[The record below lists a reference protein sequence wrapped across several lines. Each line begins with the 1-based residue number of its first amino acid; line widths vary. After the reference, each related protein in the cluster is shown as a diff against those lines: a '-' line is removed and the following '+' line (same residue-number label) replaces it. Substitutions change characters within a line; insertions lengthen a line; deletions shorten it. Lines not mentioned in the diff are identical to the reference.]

1 MFSSRVFSVFNTS
14 AIIQDAREKL
24 KFFDNNQHFVY
35 CTTTTL
41 TTSCS
46 VNASKFAIFHEKNDE
61 KFLKFANVSFLVV
74 SSTYS
79 VISFQSNLT
88 VSSFLSIR
96 VFGMA
101 KLIKDK
107 CLRIAINVLPTL
119 HAHLSCLG
127 LERSESQSDCKH

>member
-1 MFSSRVFSVFNTS
+1 MFSSRCFSVFNTS
-14 AIIQDAREKL
+14 ASNTLRRSL
-24 KFFDNNQHFVY
+24 NFVITISILFIVY
-35 CTTTTL
+35 TTTL

-46 VNASKFAIFHEKNDE
+46 VNASKFAILHEKKRRE
-61 KFLKFANVSFLVV
+61 IFEFCKRVV
-74 SSTYS
+74 FVVFSTHS